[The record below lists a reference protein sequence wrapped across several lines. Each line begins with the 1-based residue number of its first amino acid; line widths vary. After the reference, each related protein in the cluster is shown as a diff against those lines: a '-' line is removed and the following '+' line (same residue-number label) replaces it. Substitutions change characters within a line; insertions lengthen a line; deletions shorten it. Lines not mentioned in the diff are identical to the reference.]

1 MVSHLWWDSILAE
14 SPVVVAVL
22 TTVATVASTATLSH
36 LSPKSTRVFCYLLHT
51 MATFQALSNEISLLI
66 TENLSSSDLFSLKS
80 LNSFFL
86 DVWMARH
93 WHTVDVDLY
102 NDPQKIFLRI
112 S

>member
-1 MVSHLWWDSILAE
+1 
-14 SPVVVAVL
+14 
-22 TTVATVASTATLSH
+22 
-36 LSPKSTRVFCYLLHT
+36 

-86 DVWMARH
+86 YVWMVRY
-93 WHTVDVDLY
+93 WHTVEVDLDD
-102 NDPQKIFLRI
+102 DPHKIFHRI